1 VFEEFEGVEE
11 VETFAGEFA
20 SAMQELSAEAEK
32 KLPESSSKDSGV
44 NAAVTTLLAQIARE
58 FYGLNSRIES
68 MEVTLAKRMEELAN
82 PRPITD
88 IFDLARQFKKVDA
101 QLDAIRTAE
110 GVNQRLFDSMHR
122 ELKEYRDN
130 FLHETLQKPFIRDL
144 IVLFD
149 DLTSLASQLKA
160 VGKAEG
166 KRQSLKRLV
175 DNLENAIHGL
185 VEILHRLEVNE
196 IPQKETVDLTLHRVV
211 SYEPTDFA
219 EEDGRIVMRLKRGF
233 LWRDGVLRPEEVIA
247 KRYN

>member
-1 VFEEFEGVEE
+1 VFEESEGVEE

-20 SAMQELSAEAEK
+20 SAMQELSAEAGK
-32 KLPESSSKDSGV
+32 KRPEISGSSSAV

-68 MEVTLAKRMEELAN
+68 MGVTLAKRMEELAN

-122 ELKEYRDN
+122 ELIEYRDN
-130 FLHETLQKPFIRDL
+130 FLHESLQKPFIRDL

-149 DLTSLASQLKA
+149 DLTSLSSQLKA

-166 KRQSLKRLV
+166 KRESLKRLV
-175 DNLENAIHGL
+175 DNLENTIHGL
-185 VEILHRLEVNE
+185 IEILHRLEVTE
-196 IPQKETVDLTLHRVV
+196 IPVKEVVDLGLHRVV

>member
-1 VFEEFEGVEE
+1 MLEEA
-11 VETFAGEFA
+11 ETTIAGEFA

-32 KLPESSSKDSGV
+32 KLPEGSAASRAT
-44 NAAVTTLLAQIARE
+44 NAAVATLLAQIARE
-58 FYGLNSRIES
+58 FYGLNSRIQD
-68 MEVTLAKRMEELAN
+68 MEAMLARRLEEMVN

-101 QLDAIRTAE
+101 QLDAIRNAE

-130 FLHETLQKPFIRDL
+130 FLHESLQKPFIRDL
-144 IVLFD
+144 LNLFD
-149 DLTSLASQLKA
+149 DLSALLAQLKNA
-160 VGKAEG
+160 GKNDA
-166 KRQSLKRLV
+166 KRSSLKQSA
-175 DNLENAIHGL
+175 DNLENTIAGL
-185 VEILHRLEVNE
+185 VEILHRLEVTE
-196 IPQKETVDLTLHRVV
+196 IQPKDVVDLALHKVV

-233 LWRDGVLRPEEVIA
+233 LWRDKVLRPEEVIA

>member
-1 VFEEFEGVEE
+1 VFEEFEGIEQ

-32 KLPESSSKDSGV
+32 KRPETSSSSSAA

-82 PRPITD
+82 PRPISD

-122 ELKEYRDN
+122 ELIEYRDN
-130 FLHETLQKPFIRDL
+130 FLHESLQKPFIRDL

-149 DLTSLASQLKA
+149 DLSSLSSQL
-160 VGKAEG
+160 KAEG
-166 KRQSLKRLV
+166 KRQSLKSLV
-175 DNLENAIHGL
+175 DNLENTIHGL
-185 VEILHRLEVNE
+185 IEILHRLEVTE
-196 IPQKETVDLTLHRVV
+196 IPAKEVVDLALHRVV

-233 LWRDGVLRPEEVIA
+233 LWRDAVLRPEEVIA

>member
-1 VFEEFEGVEE
+1 MFEAEAEAEIE
-11 VETFAGEFA
+11 MIAGEFA

-32 KLPESSSKDSGV
+32 KLPETSGHTGAI

-58 FYGLNSRIES
+58 FYGLNSRIHD
-68 MEVTLAKRMEELAN
+68 METTLAKRMEELAN

-130 FLHETLQKPFIRDL
+130 FLHESLQKPFIRDL
-144 IVLFD
+144 VVLFD
-149 DLTSLASQLKA
+149 DLTSLSGQLTA
-160 VGKAEG
+160 AGKVDN
-166 KRQSLKRLV
+166 KRNALKRPA
-175 DNLENAIHGL
+175 DNLENTIHGL
-185 VEILHRLEVNE
+185 LEILHRLEVTE
-196 IPQKETVDLTLHRVV
+196 IPQKDVVDLALHKVV